1 VEQGFALSPVL
12 SVYLAFI
19 FHILEKCLKNLKFL
33 ISILSFVDNG
43 LFIAQSKSLTILNS
57 FLFCSYNI
65 ASSLL
70 KKFGFIIEHE
80 KTEMFS
86 FSRSHGVFDSPSLDF
101 SSLGG
106 LILCSKDIWVLSL
119 IESFH
124 FINISISTLT
134 KLF

>member
-1 VEQGFALSPVL
+1 VEQGSALSPVL

-80 KTEMFS
+80 KT